1 MRGETAMR
9 SYTPAERRR
18 RAWLVVRGV
27 KQSAADAVNPRIEA
41 EISRIDARAEE
52 RGWRE
57 TDAMHDQLDKA
68 KDQVAAARTAERTA
82 TRDGKN
88 AARQARRDAE
98 ATLRRTEQAARRIG
112 L

>member
-1 MRGETAMR
+1 ML

-18 RAWLVVRGV
+18 RAWLIARGV
-27 KQSAADAVNPRIEA
+27 KQAAADAVSPRIEA
-41 EISRIDARAEE
+41 EIGRIDDRAEE

-57 TDAMHDQLDKA
+57 TNAMRDQLETA
-68 KDQVAAARTAERTA
+68 KDAVATARTAERTA
-82 TRDGKN
+82 ARDDRN

-98 ATLRRTEQAARRIG
+98 ETLRRTEKAARRIG